1 MEDRIRNA
9 INEFNLYS
17 SNFDLN
23 NPKLKL
29 KYDHTFRVVAYAKDI
44 AKSENLNEEDSYLAF
59 VCALLH
65 DIARFNQYTEYGTYI
80 DKLSF
85 DHGDKGYEI
94 LKENDYIS
102 KYVENDDD
110 KLLVLK
116 AVKNHNK
123 FEIEDGLSE
132 REMYFAKLVRDADKI
147 DIMDLQQNDIKDG
160 NYEVPEEA
168 INAMKEKRCMI
179 RTKIER
185 TDITYVLVYIC
196 FIYDIN
202 FKRSFEIISE
212 KKIIEKKLDV
222 LKKYIKT
229 EDYEVIEKLI
239 SGQIAIDN

>member
-17 SNFDLN
+17 QNFDLN

-59 VCALLH
+59 ACALLH
-65 DIARFNQYTEYGTYI
+65 DIARFNQYTEYGTYS
-80 DKLSF
+80 DALSF

-94 LKENDYIS
+94 LIKDDYIS
-102 KYVENDDD
+102 RYVENDKD
-110 KLLVLK
+110 KQLVLK

-123 FEIEDGLSE
+123 YIIEDGLSE
-132 REMYFAKLVRDADKI
+132 KELFFAKLVRDADKI
-147 DIMDLQQNDIKDG
+147 DIMDTLLNELHDG

-179 RTKIER
+179 RAKCQTSEL
-185 TDITYVLVYIC
+185 THLLGYIC

-202 FKRSFEIISE
+202 FKRSYEIIEE
-212 KKIIEKKLDV
+212 KSIIEKKLGV
-222 LKKYIKT
+222 LKKYIKL
-229 EDYEVIEKLI
+229 EDYEVIERLI
-239 SGQIAIDN
+239 NDK